1 MGQQPGQMFG
11 GVEGGHTNH
20 TPAPTNTP
28 TPTRGAAPMP
38 FRGRGMPP
46 QMPAR
51 GRAPYAPRSR
61 GTHCAVYASL
71 RHIALTYGH

>member
-1 MGQQPGQMFG
+1 MAQQPGQQMFG

-28 TPTRGAAPMP
+28 TPTRGGAPMPGP

-51 GRAPYAPRSR
+51 GRTPYAPRSR
-61 GTHCAVYASL
+61 GMSYTMTPL
-71 RHIALTYGH
+71 RAT